1 MKTLSIALA
10 LLFANT
16 TIAQLESLKD
26 KELKSILIL
35 KNDEVV
41 KSENGHEAYFIYRD
55 HLFAFYLNDMIYY
68 YNSKKST
75 TTSLLFDIDKKIPN
89 NDKKPSAIILSWRK
103 LDENIYLFYN
113 KEHKI
118 YMALRNKLENLGN
131 AKLDN

>member
-1 MKTLSIALA
+1 MKYYTMKTFFIALA
-10 LLFANT
+10 LVFTNT
-16 TIAQLESLKD
+16 TITQLESLKD

-75 TTSLLFDIDKKIPN
+75 TTSLLFDIDKKMPN
-89 NDKKPSAIILSWRK
+89 NDKKPSVLVLSWRK
-103 LDENIYLFYN
+103 LDKNIYLFYN
-113 KEHKI
+113 KEYQI
-118 YMALRNKLENLGN
+118 YMVLRNKL
-131 AKLDN
+131 DV